1 MEDGTNLPSLAG
13 LHSLPEGRFEGR
25 VAFQQLVRDALRQAA
40 AEGWREI
47 VLCDPD
53 FEDWPLG
60 EREVIESLNAWAKTG
75 RQWRMLSSQYDGLM
89 RRHARFVTWRQTWSH
104 IIECRST
111 RAVEASALPSCLLG
125 PAWVLRRLDLA
136 HCAGL
141 SSADAGTRHI
151 QREQL
156 AELMH
161 QSGPAFPSSVLG
173 L

>member
-1 MEDGTNLPSLAG
+1 MLMENAG
-13 LHSLPEGRFEGR
+13 DVAALPEGRFEGR

-40 AEGWREI
+40 VEGWREI
-47 VLCDPD
+47 VVCDPD

-75 RQWRMLSSQYDGLM
+75 RQWRMLASQYDGLM
-89 RRHARFVTWRQTWSH
+89 RQHARFVTWRKTWSH
-104 IIECRST
+104 IIDCRSS
-111 RAVEASALPSCLLG
+111 RAVEASAMPSCLLAPG
-125 PAWVLRRLDLA
+125 WVLRRLDLA

-141 SSADAGTRHI
+141 SSVDAGTRNT

-156 AELMH
+156 TELMH
-161 QSGPAFPSSVLG
+161 QSGPSFPASVLG